1 MTAVTT
7 LSSIS
12 LQISWEA
19 VPSTNGP
26 ITGYTVCYSLN
37 SPVGCSNNNH
47 KTVGKDTLSTSIAGL
62 NVFTKYYVAVKAST
76 AAGAGPLGGEME
88 GTTGQTGECFFA
100 TATKTVRWAVIF
112 IKYF

>member
-1 MTAVTT
+1 M
-7 LSSIS
+7 S
-12 LQISWEA
+12 LQITWEA

-37 SPVGCSNNNH
+37 SPVTCSNNNY
-47 KTVGKDTLSTSIAGL
+47 KTVGKDILSASIAGP

-88 GTTGQTGECFFA
+88 GTTGQAGECFLLQQL
-100 TATKTVRWAVIF
+100 KQ
-112 IKYF
+112 